1 MRSMRAIASTPTS
14 APKTTRPPRRSGSV
28 LAHAR
33 NTGGHLTGGGQGAT
47 MIGPLGGGGVMTR
60 PGPAAGGCGQPGS
73 GAAGP
78 PGPGGGGGAA
88 PGGRAAAGG
97 GPGGG
102 PAAPPRG

>member
-47 MIGPLGGGGVMTR
+47 MIGPRGGGGGGTAR
-60 PGPAAGGCGQPGS
+60 AGPGGGSGGQPGS
-73 GAAGP
+73 GAAVP
-78 PGPGGGGGAA
+78 PGQVGAGGSAAVGGSPAT
-88 PGGRAAAGG
+88 AGG
-97 GPGGG
+97 GS
-102 PAAPPRG
+102 